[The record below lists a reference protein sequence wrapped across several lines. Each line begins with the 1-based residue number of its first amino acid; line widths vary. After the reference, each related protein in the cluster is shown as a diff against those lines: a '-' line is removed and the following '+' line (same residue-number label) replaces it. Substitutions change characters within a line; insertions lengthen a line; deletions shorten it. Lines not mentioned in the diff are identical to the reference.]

1 MALWISSE
9 VEDYLPS
16 SQSAYRRDRATTDV
30 VFTLR
35 ILSGIAE
42 TKQWSLY
49 RLGIDL
55 SKAFDTPHRSDL
67 LSTVVSVAPTT
78 PDVLPLVHTLLSD
91 TTLQVRVQGKTAPP
105 FRSNV
110 GTPQGDSLS
119 PILCTCYFESALRG
133 IRSDSPPDDILPPE
147 LQYADDLDFIGTD
160 EQELE
165 DVHDQCAETLPSH
178 NLTVKSSKTE
188 RTKMYL
194 ADDLEERGSE
204 ARRNAKSLG
213 SRLGSAQD
221 VQARKAL
228 ATQAFCSLYA
238 LFKHQST
245 SLLLRAAPYKTCV
258 KPVLLYNCPTFGLT
272 DATTRRIDTFHRRN
286 LRTMAGAKFPNTITD
301 KHLYDIC
308 GSAPISLEIDQR
320 RWEFLGTVLRMQK
333 SSPPQRVL
341 EFSATASL
349 RGRLGR
355 PRTTLLFS
363 GLPSPTRRSPGHA

>member
-1 MALWISSE
+1 MLE
-9 VEDYLPS
+9 RGVGLGN
-16 SQSAYRRDRATTDV
+16 
-30 VFTLR
+30 VFVY
-35 ILSGIAE
+35 ILIHVYCS
-42 TKQWSLY
+42 
-49 RLGIDL
+49 
-55 SKAFDTPHRSDL
+55 SDL
-67 LSTVVSVAPTT
+67 LSTLVSVAPTT

-119 PILCTCYFESALRG
+119 PILFTCYFESALRG

-178 NLTVKSSKTE
+178 NLTVNTSKTE
-188 RTKMYL
+188 RTKIYL

-204 ARRNAKSLG
+204 AWRNAKSLG

-245 SLLLRAAPYKTCV
+245 SLLLRVALYNTYV
-258 KPVLLYNCPTFGLT
+258 KPVLLYNCATWGLT
-272 DATTRRIDTFHRRN
+272 DATTRGIDTFHRRH
-286 LRTMAGAKFPNTITD
+286 LRTMAGVKFPNTITN

-320 RWEFLGTVLRMQK
+320 RWEFLGHVLRMQK

-341 EFSATASL
+341 EFSATTSL

-355 PRTTLLFS
+355 PRTTLLS
-363 GLPSPTRRSPGHA
+363 ALSQDCLARLGIRLGTLRGLNQLRQLAGDKSRWNGTPRHSSSSAEPHP